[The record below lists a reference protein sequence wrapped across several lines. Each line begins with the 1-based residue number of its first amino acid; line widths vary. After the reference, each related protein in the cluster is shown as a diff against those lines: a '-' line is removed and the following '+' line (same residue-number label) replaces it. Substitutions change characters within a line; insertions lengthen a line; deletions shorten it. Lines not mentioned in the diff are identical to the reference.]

1 MVIQDFC
8 VKADGVHPD
17 LDIVIMPDVPAIPG
31 FEATY
36 SLIYHNKGNQ
46 VITDEIVIVYE
57 NLLMDF
63 MFSSQTPIAM
73 DDNAVTF
80 AFEDLQPFE
89 TGQIDISFLINTP
102 TDPVNPVNIDD
113 VLTFIAQINP
123 VAGDE
128 TLEDNVFN
136 LEQVV
141 VGSYD
146 SNDIVCLQGDEIPL
160 NDVGG
165 YVHYRIRFENTGTFP
180 ARNVVVNTHK

>member
-1 MVIQDFC
+1 VVIQDFC

-123 VAGDE
+123 IAGDE

-146 SNDIVCLQGDEIPL
+146 SNDIVCLRGDEIPL
-160 NDVGG
+160 NNVGD